1 MTVEVTI
8 DRPELVSPFGEA
20 FRAFEDGDGNLA
32 PPTVQSMREAAFE
45 RFRRLG
51 FPTTKNEDWHYTS
64 VAPITEHEY
73 LHVTTRSG
81 DVRPAALTPFQFGHP
96 EWHQIVFVNGRY
108 APELSNADELPRGGE
123 LLTQQLEMNRHRVER
138 ILDLVRDAGGE
149 ASERDQLL

>member
-64 VAPITEHEY
+64 VAPTLTGSPSFTFTRAPYTTE
-73 LHVTTRSG
+73 
-81 DVRPAALTPFQFGHP
+81 
-96 EWHQIVFVNGRY
+96 
-108 APELSNADELPRGGE
+108 
-123 LLTQQLEMNRHRVER
+123 
-138 ILDLVRDAGGE
+138 
-149 ASERDQLL
+149 